1 MIPSRTL
8 KVIDEISTYSK
19 QLSKDGLN
27 IFRRACKPAKERA
40 CAGHDVTAER
50 YKDLLK
56 YIGIYE
62 QLPNMVNL
70 HHFIENGFNLFEDRN
85 KWAKVEQELYIAELK
100 DIHTRRGGS
109 VLTAILNLA
118 KIYFDD
124 QGLWSPSR
132 CEYAKSAIDISVMYL
147 YPISWIFDFKKLATI
162 MLENPNGHTKYKS
175 VIGALLNT
183 LEASRFDPIIVKHL
197 DDEKNFNAALDND
210 EVFNLLLANT
220 PKKDQSRIKK
230 ARNIHNP
237 ELHGKEA
244 KHAPRNE
251 YNLSAGKETRGAYW
265 IHELS
270 PKWFKQ
276 CQQHIN
282 GIYQDKGE
290 REAISAITRLTKT
303 SSAMIDHKIQLPNL
317 DLLKNSDITAFFANE
332 NELIKELFTIDEKR
346 LNESRGEILFMYN
359 VIYGA
364 NLSVNSI
371 MEYAIPFNCDSGDD
385 RYRYIILD
393 KLAKKYP
400 NLAEKIAEY
409 AFYEIRR
416 IDGFKNSEDTVFGK
430 VGAVHA
436 IFNQHLDSLNENDL
450 KLLSQH
456 GINALEMNNCRIIK
470 RIRYTLKQKFE
481 SDVLKRGSA
490 TQFQHAFKHFCNHFK
505 LTEVNAHAIS
515 ARKRRHH
522 EQKISASDYYTIEE
536 AISITYAIE
545 LALATKNLSKPDEL
559 LLRLSRIFIK
569 TGWNLSPVLRLEID
583 DILELNAPLTGKAM
597 SFVRLFKKRANY
609 STQFYEFDMDA
620 DTIPDEGLIFG
631 KEVTN
636 ALADLEYIR
645 DKLSGELRC
654 NLKDDSKLKYRLALY
669 KADDGTT
676 LSFAKENFSSKVNN
690 VLKKFECNV
699 PFHTQRIRKGGLNYV
714 YQKFAK
720 NFKKYK
726 KAGQHSLKVF
736 LDVYLRDD
744 GIRSEEKLAL
754 ATLTMSEFFSG
765 RPITNDI
772 VIVTDIPPDT
782 KQTPTGRCASQGNDE
797 EAKAFSKSLQR
808 LNRDSKTETSQC
820 GDFNACL
827 FCRHFRIV
835 VDADGEHVWRLLSYH
850 RYVVGEM
857 ERGVSDYD
865 GTTDQ
870 AEYIEILNERI
881 EVILE
886 ELSEVDHRAVE
897 NGKQLLE
904 TRGCHE
910 DWAFLA
916 DIEVA

>member
-1 MIPSRTL
+1 MIPNRTL
-8 KVIDEISTYSK
+8 KVLDEISTYSK

-27 IFRRACKPAKERA
+27 IFRQACKPAKERS

-56 YIGIYE
+56 YIKIYE
-62 QLPNMVNL
+62 QSPNMEHFHN
-70 HHFIENGFNLFEDRN
+70 FIENGFNLFEDEN
-85 KWAKVEQELYIAELK
+85 KWAKIEQELYLAELEQV
-100 DIHTRRGGS
+100 HTQRGGS
-109 VLTAILNLA
+109 VLTGILNLA
-118 KIYFDD
+118 KTYFDNQD
-124 QGLWSPSR
+124 LWSPSR
-132 CEYAKSAIDISVMYL
+132 CGYAKSAIDISAMYL
-147 YPISWIFDFKKLATI
+147 YPISWVFDFKKIATI
-162 MLENPNGHTKYKS
+162 MLENPSGHTKYKS
-175 VIGALLNT
+175 VIGTLLNT
-183 LEASRFDPIIVKHL
+183 LEASRYDPIIVKHL
-197 DDEKNFNAALDND
+197 NDENSFNAALDNG
-210 EVFNLLLANT
+210 EVFNVLLANT

-230 ARNIHNP
+230 ARNINNP

-251 YNLSAGKETRGAYW
+251 YNLSAGKTTRGAYW

-282 GIYQDKGE
+282 NIYQSKGE

-303 SSAMIDHKIQLPNL
+303 SSAIIDYKIQLPNL
-317 DLLKNSDITAFFANE
+317 NLLKNSDISAFFANK
-332 NELIKELFTIDEKR
+332 NELIKALFAIDDKR
-346 LNESRGEILFMYN
+346 LNDSRGEILFMYN
-359 VIYGA
+359 AIYDQD
-364 NLSVNSI
+364 LSIINI
-371 MEYAIPFNCDSGDD
+371 MDYAIPFDCDSGDD

-393 KLAKKYP
+393 NLAKRFP
-400 NLAEKIAEY
+400 VLAEQISEY
-409 AFYEIRR
+409 AYYEIKR
-416 IDGFKNSEDTVFGK
+416 IDGFKNSEDTVFGR
-430 VGAVHA
+430 VSAVHA
-436 IFNQHLDSLNENDL
+436 IFNQHLDSLNKNDL

-456 GINALEMNNCRIIK
+456 GINALELNNCRIIK
-470 RIRYTLKQKFE
+470 RIRYTLKQKFD
-481 SDVLKRGSA
+481 SDMLKRGSA
-490 TQFQHAFKHFCNHFK
+490 VQSQHAFKHFCNHFK
-505 LTEVNAHAIS
+505 LTEVSAHAIS

-545 LALATKNLSKPDEL
+545 LALSTKDLSKHDEL
-559 LLRLSRIFIK
+559 LLRLARIFIK
-569 TGWNLSPVLRLEID
+569 TGWNLSPVLRLETD

-620 DTIPDEGLIFG
+620 ETIDDEGLIFG

-636 ALADLEYIR
+636 ALADLEHIR
-645 DKLSGELRC
+645 DNLSGELRSH
-654 NLKDDSKLKYRLALY
+654 LKDDSKLKYRLALY
-669 KADDGTT
+669 KDDDGTT
-676 LSFAKENFSSKVNN
+676 LGFAKEKFSNKVNN
-690 VLKKFECNV
+690 VLEKYECNV
-699 PFHTQRIRKGGLNYV
+699 PFNTQRIRKGGLNYV

-744 GIRSEEKLAL
+744 GIRSEEKLAS
-754 ATLTMSEFFSG
+754 ATLTMSEYFSG

-772 VIVTDIPPDT
+772 IIVTDISPDT

-797 EAKAFSKSLQR
+797 EAKAFSKSQQR

-827 FCRHFRIV
+827 FCRHFRLV
-835 VDADGEHVWRLLSYH
+835 ADGEHVWRLLSYH

-870 AEYIEILNERI
+870 AEYIEILNKRVET
-881 EVILE
+881 ILE
-886 ELSEVDHRAVE
+886 ELSEIDHRAVG
-897 NGKQLLE
+897 NGEQLLE